1 MNSKYRHLT
10 GRPQNLLLPSVFNN
24 THMMEVD
31 KFLKKIREKILLT
44 EEIQL
49 ELKNSLTEMHFA
61 PNDGL
66 LSPGYVPTS
75 IYYIQKG
82 LAMGYTGRQKP
93 QAVNWFMNE
102 NNFLIPSYFF
112 HREPGTEFISFL
124 EETTLLTL
132 SFDKMKTLIN
142 RYEEAFYL
150 FLLLAEDGIR
160 AGKERE
166 YMLRLLPEERYLYIA
181 KTTPFLFSRG
191 HFDQLA
197 SYLNISRRHFVR
209 IRNNFSRR

>member
-1 MNSKYRHLT
+1 
-10 GRPQNLLLPSVFNN
+10 
-24 THMMEVD
+24 MEVEN
-31 KFLKKIREKILLT
+31 FLKKIREKTFLT

-49 ELKNSLTEMHFA
+49 ELQNSLTEMHFG
-61 PNDGL
+61 PHDGL
-66 LSPGYVPTS
+66 VSPGYVPTS

-82 LAMGYTGRQKP
+82 LAMGYTGGQKQ

-102 NNFLIPSYFF
+102 NNFLIPSWFF
-112 HREPGTEFISFL
+112 HQEPGTEFITFL
-124 EETTLLTL
+124 EETTLLVL
-132 SFDKMKTLIN
+132 SFEKVKALID
-142 RYEEAFYL
+142 RYEEVFFL
-150 FLLLAEDGIR
+150 FLLLTEDSIR

-181 KTTPFLFSRG
+181 KTSPFLFTRG
-191 HFDQLA
+191 HYDQLA

>member
-1 MNSKYRHLT
+1 
-10 GRPQNLLLPSVFNN
+10 
-24 THMMEVD
+24 MEAE
-31 KFLKKIREKILLT
+31 KFFKKIREKAFLT
-44 EEIQL
+44 DEIQQ
-49 ELKNSLTEMHFA
+49 ELKNSLTEMHFG

-66 LSPGYVPTS
+66 ISPGYIPTS
-75 IYYIQKG
+75 IYFIQKG

-93 QAVNWFMNE
+93 QAVTWFMNE

-112 HREPGTEFISFL
+112 HQEPGTEFITFL
-124 EETTLLTL
+124 EETTLLAL
-132 SFDKMKTLIN
+132 SIDKVKDMIN
-142 RYEEAFYL
+142 RYEEAFFI
-150 FLLLAEDGIR
+150 FLLLTEDSIR

-181 KTTPFLFSRG
+181 KTTPFLFARG

>member
-1 MNSKYRHLT
+1 
-10 GRPQNLLLPSVFNN
+10 
-24 THMMEVD
+24 MMEVEN
-31 KFLKKIREKILLT
+31 FLKKIREKTFLT

-49 ELKNSLTEMHFA
+49 ELQNSLTEMHFG
-61 PNDGL
+61 PHDGL
-66 LSPGYVPTS
+66 VSPGYVPTS

-82 LAMGYTGRQKP
+82 LAMGYTGGQKQ

-102 NNFLIPSYFF
+102 NNFLIPSWFF
-112 HREPGTEFISFL
+112 HQEPGTEFITFL
-124 EETTLLTL
+124 EETTLLVL
-132 SFDKMKTLIN
+132 SFEKVKALID
-142 RYEEAFYL
+142 RYEEVFFL
-150 FLLLAEDGIR
+150 FLLLTEDSIR

-181 KTTPFLFSRG
+181 KTSPFLFTRG
-191 HFDQLA
+191 HYDQLA